1 MDCTNKFQARKAIV
15 IENDKEN
22 LILIEKETKVR
33 LITDE
38 TDFKKEFHGIISFV
52 DCDTIEIEN
61 TLINWNY
68 VKEIEI
74 I

>member
-1 MDCTNKFQARKAIV
+1 MNCTKKFQTRKAIV

-22 LILIEKETKVR
+22 LILIEKQTKVH

-38 TDFKKEFHGIISFV
+38 TDFKKDFYGVISFV